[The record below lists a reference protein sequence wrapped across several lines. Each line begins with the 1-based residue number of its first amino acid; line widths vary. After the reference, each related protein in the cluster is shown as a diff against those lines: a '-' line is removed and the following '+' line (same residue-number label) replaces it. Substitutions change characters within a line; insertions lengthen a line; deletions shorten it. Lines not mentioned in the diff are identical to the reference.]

1 MHWKEDLRAAA
12 VQGVS
17 GLMLDASIVPGALS
31 LVRFA
36 HPRNS
41 IGVANQ
47 PILKS
52 IMLCTCASFE

>member
-17 GLMLDASIVPGALS
+17 GLMLDASIVQGALS

-36 HPRNS
+36 HPRIFYWGCQS
-41 IGVANQ
+41 AN
-47 PILKS
+47 PEVHHAVHMCFL
-52 IMLCTCASFE
+52 